1 MRYIAIIAAALIIC
15 AGLALAAAGPA
26 ALWPFL
32 TLVALL
38 LAAFAAVLAAYLFL
52 KAERMQGDIDRLAH
66 TLDGALKELAA
77 GNERNSL
84 TLGALTATI
93 DRQIGGMLDRID
105 THSDAPTEAAA
116 APPAENRDD
125 PAGQGAGERKPAAKP
140 ALGATLPAGWADREL
155 ELSLEPIVSVSQGA
169 AAGFEVL
176 AHLVLEDGTER
187 IVRGLSPAIA
197 PADLAAFELALVK
210 AAMHASRRQLGADS
224 SRLPLHVAVSA
235 AMLGDA
241 AALEEVCGLLDLHAG
256 LARGLIFSIPAELF
270 TTKDKPVQHSIVR
283 LAVSGA
289 ALAAE
294 GWPTEENGLERLK
307 LQGVRIVKLAADR
320 LLDRERVRRKAV
332 PGADLAELIGRS
344 GMTIVAT
351 DVATDEDAV
360 ALLDLGVDL
369 MRGECFSPPR
379 KLKSSPPG
387 GSATLPAR

>member
-1 MRYIAIIAAALIIC
+1 
-15 AGLALAAAGPA
+15 
-26 ALWPFL
+26 
-32 TLVALL
+32 
-38 LAAFAAVLAAYLFL
+38 
-52 KAERMQGDIDRLAH
+52 MQGDIDRLAR

-93 DRQIGGMLDRID
+93 DRQIGGMLGRID
-105 THSDAPTEAAA
+105 AHPSAPVDAAIVV
-116 APPAENRDD
+116 PPAD
-125 PAGQGAGERKPAAKP
+125 GQAAREAGERKPAAKP
-140 ALGATLPAGWADREL
+140 AAAASLPAGWADREL

-176 AHLVLEDGTER
+176 AHLALEDGSER
-187 IVRGLSPAIA
+187 IVRGSPLAA
-197 PADLAAFELALVK
+197 GPADLAAFELALVK
-210 AAMHASRRQLGADS
+210 AAMHASRRQLGAAGA
-224 SRLPLHVAVSA
+224 RLPLHVAVSA
-235 AMLGDA
+235 ALLGDEA
-241 AALEEVCGLLDLHAG
+241 AVEEVCSLLDRHAET
-256 LARGLIFSIPAELF
+256 ARGLIFSIPAELF
-270 TTKDKPVQHSIVR
+270 TTKDKPIQHGIVK

-307 LQGVRIVKLAADR
+307 LQGVRIVKLATDR
-320 LLDRERVRRKAV
+320 LLDRERVRRKSM

-344 GMTIVAT
+344 GMIIVAV

-379 KLKSSPPG
+379 RLKSFASD
-387 GSATLPAR
+387 GSATAPAR

>member
-1 MRYIAIIAAALIIC
+1 MRYLAITAAALIIC
-15 AGLALAAAGPA
+15 AGLALAAAGPS

-32 TLVALL
+32 TLVTLL
-38 LAAFAAVLAAYLFL
+38 LAAVTAALAAYLFL

-105 THSDAPTEAAA
+105 TRPDASTEITN
-116 APPAENRDD
+116 APPANSRSDE
-125 PAGQGAGERKPAAKP
+125 AGRGADESKPAAKP
-140 ALGATLPAGWADREL
+140 AVGASLPAGWAEREL

-176 AHLVLEDGTER
+176 AHLVLEDGSER
-187 IVRGLSPAIA
+187 IVRGLSSAIGQ
-197 PADLAAFELALVK
+197 ADLAAFELALVK
-210 AAMHASRRQLGADS
+210 AAMHASRRQLGAEGA
-224 SRLPLHVAVSA
+224 RLPLHVAVSA
-235 AMLGDA
+235 ALLGNE
-241 AALEEVCGLLDLHAG
+241 AALEEVCGLLNLHSG

-270 TTKDKPVQHSIVR
+270 TTKDKPVQHGIVR

-294 GWPTEENGLERLK
+294 GWPADENGLERLK

-320 LLDRERVRRKAV
+320 LLDRERIRRKAMA
-332 PGADLAELIGRS
+332 GADLAELIARS

-360 ALLDLGVDL
+360 ALLDLGVDM

-379 KLKSSPPG
+379 KLKPTVSG
-387 GSATLPAR
+387 GPATLPAR